1 MHKHPQSAE
10 RRAFSSMGRSST
22 LPQFTYQFAPE
33 ERPVFPGAP
42 YSPRHTPAHRALYAL
57 SALVMAMASG
67 FSNGLVTTN
76 IVSISGE
83 LGLYLDEASLLLAVY
98 IAFNAT
104 GNLMLVKSRVQFG
117 IPATMNVALGAV
129 LVAQVIEML
138 WPSLGTQLM
147 ARAVSGIAGSGLTT
161 LTFYTTFQVFPLRL
175 RPMALALGASL
186 PQLAIPVARLFPVEL
201 IAMDHW
207 AGLHLVEVAMALS
220 AWTMLTIMP
229 LPPTVGAKA
238 FEPLDAVTV
247 ALTISAMLLICT
259 VLAVGRY
266 HWWTDTPWLGEALA
280 AALPLLALAFFIEDR
295 RRRPLLWVRW
305 YAKSD
310 ILLFT
315 LIAVVMR
322 VALTEQT
329 YSAVGLLTLG
339 GLTSDQLHTLFLFVL
354 LAMIAGIT
362 LATIISQPEHLH
374 EMMLV
379 AALVIALGAWLD
391 TNSTS
396 ATRPQQLYLSQA
408 LLGFGTMLFLSPALL
423 LGLARM
429 RERGPTYLVSFVVLF
444 STTQNVGSL
453 AGSALLGSIQTARAR
468 LHAQNLAEDLSLGDP
483 LVIARLQHEAQRIA
497 PSVIDPFGRSEQARS
512 LLGQA
517 LQNQANVLAYNDT
530 FWVVMWIAL
539 AAALLLFAII
549 LHERCRSLGRF
560 LLQVRR

>member
-1 MHKHPQSAE
+1 
-10 RRAFSSMGRSST
+10 MGRRSAS
-22 LPQFTYQFAPE
+22 YQFSPE

-42 YSPRHTPAHRALYAL
+42 YSPRHSGWHRALYAL

-76 IVSISGE
+76 IYAISGE

-98 IAFNAT
+98 VAFNAT

-117 IPATMNVALGAV
+117 IPATMNVVLGAV
-129 LVAQVIEML
+129 LVAQIVEML
-138 WPSLGTQLM
+138 WPSLGTQLL
-147 ARAVSGIAGSGLTT
+147 ARAISGIAGSGLTT

-186 PQLAIPVARLFPVEL
+186 PQLAIPIARQFPVEL

-207 AGLHLVEVAMALS
+207 MALHLVEVAMALA
-220 AWTMLTIMP
+220 AWTMLAVMP

-247 ALTISAMLLICT
+247 GLTISAMLLICT
-259 VLAVGRY
+259 VLAEGRY
-266 HWWTDTPWLGEALA
+266 HWWTDTPWLGAALA
-280 AALPLLALAFFIEDR
+280 AALPLLALAFLIEDR
-295 RRRPLLWVRW
+295 RARPLLWVRW

-329 YSAVGLLTLG
+329 YSAVGLLSLG
-339 GLTSDQLHTLFLFVL
+339 GLTSDQLHTLFLWVL
-354 LAMIAGIT
+354 LAMVAGIT
-362 LATIISQPEHLH
+362 LATIISQPRHLH

-391 TNSTS
+391 TNATS

-453 AGSALLGSIQTARAR
+453 AGAALLGSLQTARAR

-483 LVIARLQHEAQRIA
+483 LVISRLQHEAQRIA
-497 PSVIDPFGRSEQARS
+497 PAIVDPFARS
-512 LLGQA
+512 AQAQGLLGQA

-530 FWVVMWIAL
+530 FRVVTWIAL
-539 AAALLLFAII
+539 AAALLLLAII

-560 LLQVRR
+560 LPQVRQ